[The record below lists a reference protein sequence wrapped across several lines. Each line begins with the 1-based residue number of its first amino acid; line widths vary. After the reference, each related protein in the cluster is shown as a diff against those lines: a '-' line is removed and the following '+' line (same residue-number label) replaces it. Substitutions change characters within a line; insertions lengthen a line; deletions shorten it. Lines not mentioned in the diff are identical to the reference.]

1 MGKSEFRYKVYDGKA
16 IKEIFENSRL
26 IVLVLLF
33 AGGIVAGSLVVKK
46 DVGLIAETEELLMDY
61 AMKKAGQ
68 GVFQNFKCSFL
79 TNIVFISVTVFS
91 AFSLIGYPL
100 ILIVPFF
107 KGLGMGL
114 VSGYLYS
121 AYKFMGLGY
130 TLLMI
135 YPGAIF
141 SVIGLLIICNDCC
154 EYSKNAYNKA
164 ILGRGH
170 FEKNETKYFML
181 RQLVFI
187 TLSVIGAIIDGLCTE
202 LFSGFFNFA

>member
-1 MGKSEFRYKVYDGKA
+1 MGKSEFKYKVYDGKA

-33 AGGIVAGSLVVKK
+33 ASGIIAGALAVKN
-46 DVGLIAETEELLMDY
+46 DVGLISETEELIMDF
-61 AMKKAGQ
+61 AMQKAGQ
-68 GVFQNFKCSFL
+68 GVLQNFKYS
-79 TNIVFISVTVFS
+79 
-91 AFSLIGYPL
+91 

-107 KGLGMGL
+107 KGLGMGA

-130 TLLMI
+130 SLLMI

-141 SVIGLLIICNDCC
+141 SVIGLLTICNDCC

-170 FEKNETKYFML
+170 FEKSETKYFML
-181 RQLVFI
+181 RQLAFAS
-187 TLSVIGAIIDGLCTE
+187 LSVLSAVIDGLSAE
-202 LFSGFFNFA
+202 LFSGFFSFG